1 MYNECMLNKIKEL
14 NNMTTISTQKLNSY
28 SSEEL
33 LNILK
38 QTFMARTLVRKNQ
51 NITRKDIANA
61 QKEIV
66 KVLWTKYPEVAKAEG
81 LKKIKVA

>member
-1 MYNECMLNKIKEL
+1 MR
-14 NNMTTISTQKLNSY
+14 TINAEKLNSY
-28 SSEEL
+28 TGNDL

-66 KVLWTKYPEVAKAEG
+66 RLLWTKYPEVAKAEG
-81 LKKIKVA
+81 LKKIKGVK

>member
-1 MYNECMLNKIKEL
+1 MLNKSKEL
-14 NNMTTISTQKLNSY
+14 NNMRIISTQKLNSY
-28 SSEEL
+28 TSEEL

-66 KVLWTKYPEVAKAEG
+66 KTLWKKYPEVAKAEG
-81 LKKIKVA
+81 LKKIRVA

>member
-1 MYNECMLNKIKEL
+1 MR
-14 NNMTTISTQKLNSY
+14 TINAEKLNSY
-28 SSEEL
+28 TGNEL

-66 KVLWTKYPEVAKAEG
+66 RLLWTKYPEVAKAES
-81 LKKIKVA
+81 LKKIKGIK

>member
-1 MYNECMLNKIKEL
+1 MR
-14 NNMTTISTQKLNSY
+14 TINAEKLNSY
-28 SSEEL
+28 KGNEL

-51 NITRKDIANA
+51 NITRKDITNA

-66 KVLWTKYPEVAKAEG
+66 RLLWTKYPEVAKAEG
-81 LKKIKVA
+81 LKKIKGIK

>member
-1 MYNECMLNKIKEL
+1 MLNKSKEL
-14 NNMTTISTQKLNSY
+14 NNMRIISTQKLNSY
-28 SSEEL
+28 TSEEL

-66 KVLWTKYPEVAKAEG
+66 KTLWKKYPEVAKTEG
-81 LKKIKVA
+81 LKKIRVA

>member
-1 MYNECMLNKIKEL
+1 MGSMLIKNKEL
-14 NNMTTISTQKLNSY
+14 NNMKTISTQKLNSY
-28 SSEEL
+28 SGEEL

>member
-1 MYNECMLNKIKEL
+1 MYNGCMLIKNKEL
-14 NNMTTISTQKLNSY
+14 NNMKTISTQKLNSY
-28 SSEEL
+28 SGEEL

-66 KVLWTKYPEVAKAEG
+66 KVLWIKYPEVAKAEG
-81 LKKIKVA
+81 LKKIRVA